1 MATKDDF
8 EKAAQ
13 NVQTLPRKP
22 DTETLLTL
30 YALYKQAT
38 DGDVKGQ
45 RPGMLDI
52 KGRKKFDSWAEKKG
66 MPAQKAMEDYIAL
79 VRKLESS
86 AK

>member
-22 DTETLLTL
+22 DTETLLAL

-52 KGRKKFDSWAEKKG
+52 KGRKKLTRGPKKKEC
-66 MPAQKAMEDYIAL
+66 PL
-79 VRKLESS
+79 RKRWRIISC
-86 AK
+86 

>member
-1 MATKDDF
+1 MPREDDF

-13 NVQTLPRKP
+13 DVQKLPRKP
-22 DTETLLTL
+22 DNETLLAL

-66 MPAQKAMEDYIAL
+66 MPSQKAMEEYIAL

-86 AK
+86 SK